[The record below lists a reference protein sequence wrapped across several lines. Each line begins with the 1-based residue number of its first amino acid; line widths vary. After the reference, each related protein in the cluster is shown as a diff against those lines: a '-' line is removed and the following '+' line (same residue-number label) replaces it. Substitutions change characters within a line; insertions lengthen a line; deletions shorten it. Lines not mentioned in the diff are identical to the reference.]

1 MATLAEVFAA
11 INNKPNLS
19 EERRELLR
27 QTARIALG
35 IDKPPQGLSRLRGA
49 KPLTE
54 PVEIQGT
61 NSENESYI
69 DSLFQAARPGFEY
82 GSIVSDAAYPFRQ
95 ADANLTESL
104 EEYVD
109 PMTVGQGYTSNI
121 RHGTGT
127 GLLRDKLMEDVSFLT
142 EAGREYN
149 PDDSSFL
156 TKAAGNIGATGATI
170 VEELGDVGRYARSE
184 YEGLG
189 SFLDPDYY
197 RKVFTQPYED
207 VMANLQ
213 GILYSGYGNTPEQKY
228 QNLMNLY
235 AQNQG
240 IFTPALNKVIER
252 AEPGRVV
259 TQQNIADI
267 VQEPPVMTAGREA
280 LAQSRGQIAAQ
291 IAASKNTQQGNYQ
304 APTMTAQQIVQ
315 EAKDTGGT
323 VNPFEVTK
331 AAESSYSRRPNMAD
345 VSGPSSSSSSRPR
358 NSPSSSSSRFGRFGR
373 ADGGMVSLMDL
384 LNRRV

>member
-11 INNKPNLS
+11 INNNPNLS
-19 EERRELLR
+19 EERKKLLR
-27 QTARIALG
+27 QTARISLG
-35 IDKPPQGLSRLRGA
+35 IDPPQGLSRLRGA

-69 DSLFQAARPGFEY
+69 DTLYKAAEPGFKY
-82 GSIVSDAAYPFRQ
+82 GGKLAGAAYPFQQ
-95 ADANLTESL
+95 ADRNLGESL

-149 PDDSSFL
+149 PDDPSFL

-170 VEELGDVGRYARSE
+170 VEELGDLGRYARSE

-213 GILYSGYGNTPEQKY
+213 GILYSGYGNTPQQKY
-228 QNLMNLY
+228 QNLINLY

-252 AEPGRVV
+252 AEPGQVV
-259 TQQNIADI
+259 TQQNVADI
-267 VQEPPVMTAGREA
+267 VQAAGQLPEQQA
-280 LAQSRGQIAAQ
+280 IAQQQAQ
-291 IAASKNTQQGNYQ
+291 TQQNIINQINQANQNNQNNQGGGSGGGGNVSGP
-304 APTMTAQQIVQ
+304 AGM
-315 EAKDTGGT
+315 
-323 VNPFEVTK
+323 
-331 AAESSYSRRPNMAD
+331 
-345 VSGPSSSSSSRPR
+345 SGPSSSPKPR
-358 NSPSSSSSRFGRFGR
+358 GPNLVNRAQGGIVSINDMIGR
-373 ADGGMVSLMDL
+373 M
-384 LNRRV
+384 